1 MLDPHKICS
10 LQGGYSLTSLSLPC
24 RIRDWTFIKCLL
36 GIRHHVYH
44 TIWVSSFDFSGVLQI
59 GLFHF
64 TNENTD
70 SERLSNLC
78 KFTQLVSGRVRICT
92 FVFRPAYWIQ
102 CSPPR
107 PKGSWLIVV
116 ETPSCLFLR
125 GTEHF
130 SKTNIL
136 LEESLWAGSWRTC
149 ADHGDESVKLM
160 AWTWCIPLQMNYK
173 TALLLVLNIKE
184 KLNPFI
190 LPLQGKSPP

>member
-1 MLDPHKICS
+1 MGFL
-10 LQGGYSLTSLSLPC
+10 
-24 RIRDWTFIKCLL
+24 
-36 GIRHHVYH
+36 
-44 TIWVSSFDFSGVLQI
+44 IWFLWSAARQI

-64 TNENTD
+64 TNDNTD
-70 SERLSNLC
+70 SERLSSLC

-107 PKGSWLIVV
+107 PKDSWLIVV

-136 LEESLWAGSWRTC
+136 LEESLWAGSWLETGSWRIC
-149 ADHGDESVKLM
+149 ADHGDESVKPM

-190 LPLQGKSPP
+190 LPLQGKSPPQLLGCGLRKSRRHQPANLPLAVAEVHSNMCNPHDVR